1 MGLLLFDHNIAHHIR
16 SRSSQIFQATC
27 EVRARYRWCLTGTPI
42 HNRLDDYAALI
53 SFIGVPPF
61 TGRFGKTSFAE
72 WVSTPLHTYGRH
84 KLGIQR
90 LRKLVAAT
98 CLRRTKL
105 HVQDQLKL
113 PPRIE
118 KEQFVE
124 LDPGERSLYDFLK
137 SRASSLVVG
146 KFTQRSQMD
155 KTRWGT
161 MLSLIG
167 FLRLVCNHGQQLLPA
182 VATELYHNQNLS
194 AIDLP
199 SDETDFDIEGL
210 EDPPIDNT
218 PSLPLTSTMP
228 NEVMEADYRPS
239 TKVDALLRNL
249 RNEQRDNQ
257 LLSHEAPVKR

>member
-1 MGLLLFDHNIAHHIR
+1 
-16 SRSSQIFQATC
+16 
-27 EVRARYRWCLTGTPI
+27 
-42 HNRLDDYAALI
+42 
-53 SFIGVPPF
+53 
-61 TGRFGKTSFAE
+61 
-72 WVSTPLHTYGRH
+72 
-84 KLGIQR
+84 
-90 LRKLVAAT
+90 
-98 CLRRTKL
+98 
-105 HVQDQLKL
+105 VQDQLKL